1 LSREAAISGE
11 SHTGRTPAKAG
22 AAQGAG
28 AALEAIESIALRE
41 AARVALARCLGD
53 VSLDGT
59 EPEFRDGLF
68 ALARAVSSATPDH
81 VFQPGLSLPLLRVLA
96 DRVRASLVENWSARP
111 GAYAQAEILATLR
124 ALEAVNERL
133 RKEESATPSTGALP
147 SGAEFVAGV
156 AHDLRSPLTSI
167 LFLAETLHA
176 EQSGAI
182 NETQRRQLGI
192 IYSAALGLVS
202 VASDIIELV
211 RGGEG
216 LTERRPTPFSVTEM
230 LESVHDIVRPM
241 AEEKGLRVQL
251 FPPAHDLRLG
261 YPLALSR
268 VLLNLTTNGLK
279 FTESGFVELACRTVG
294 ESRVE
299 FSVRDTGKGY
309 SADAIN
315 DLYQPFRR
323 SRDGKK
329 YGFSGTGLGLAISRK
344 LVGAMGS
351 VLQVESRPMWG
362 TRFFFELDLP
372 PVPGAV

>member
-1 LSREAAISGE
+1 V
-11 SHTGRTPAKAG
+11 
-22 AAQGAG
+22 
-28 AALEAIESIALRE
+28 LRD
-41 AARVALARCLGD
+41 AARLVLARCLGD
-53 VSLDGT
+53 VSLDGSEGDFRT
-59 EPEFRDGLF
+59 GLVSISVAIVSGKPERALDCGL
-68 ALARAVSSATPDH
+68 P
-81 VFQPGLSLPLLRVLA
+81 PGLLRVLNQLL
-96 DRVRASLVENWSARP
+96 RAATVDGWATRTGTVSTT
-111 GAYAQAEILATLR
+111 EILAVMR
-124 ALEAVNERL
+124 SFEAVSDRL
-133 RKEESATPSTGALP
+133 TKEEAARPSVGALP

-167 LFLAETLHA
+167 LFLAETLHS

-251 FPPAHDLRLG
+251 FPPSLDLRLG

-279 FTESGFVELACRTVG
+279 FTESGFVEIACRSLG

-309 SADAIN
+309 ASDVIN

-344 LVGAMGS
+344 LVAAMGS
-351 VLQVESRPMWG
+351 VLDVESRPSWG
-362 TRFFFELDLP
+362 TRFYFELDLP
-372 PVPGAV
+372 PVPGTA